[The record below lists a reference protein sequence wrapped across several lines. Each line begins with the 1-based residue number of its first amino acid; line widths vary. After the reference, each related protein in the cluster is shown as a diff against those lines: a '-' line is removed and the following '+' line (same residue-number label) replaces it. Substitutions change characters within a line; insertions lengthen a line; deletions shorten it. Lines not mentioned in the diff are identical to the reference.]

1 MNMQLKYPP
10 ARRRRRSRRRGKTRS
25 ARIRERERKKERGN
39 EALPSSGANG
49 QATNRCC
56 LFYLFRCFSAFPR
69 GVLREGS
76 PGSVPRQ
83 RGKKIRA
90 QAFGISR
97 AAGIVSLTRAAAV
110 AAAVKR
116 ERGGGTGSVFPREC
130 WAVKVVFETRR
141 EDGTGCFS
149 RGGVERAR
157 CCSIHLVRA
166 RREETFKLLREGK

>member
-25 ARIRERERKKERGN
+25 ARIRERERSTSKLGRKW
-39 EALPSSGANG
+39 PSHQPLLFVLFVSLFFRVSARCPPWG
-49 QATNRCC
+49 Q
-56 LFYLFRCFSAFPR
+56 PR
-69 GVLREGS
+69 KCPAPKG
-76 PGSVPRQ
+76 
-83 RGKKIRA
+83 GKKIRA

-110 AAAVKR
+110 ATAV
-116 ERGGGTGSVFPREC
+116 ERRGEGRGSVFPREC

-141 EDGTGCFS
+141 EGGTGCFS

>member
-1 MNMQLKYPP
+1 MQLKYPP

-83 RGKKIRA
+83 RGEKKIRA

-110 AAAVKR
+110 ATAVER
-116 ERGGGTGSVFPREC
+116 EEGGRVP
-130 WAVKVVFETRR
+130 
-141 EDGTGCFS
+141 FS
-149 RGGVERAR
+149 RANVELWKL
-157 CCSIHLVRA
+157 CSKHAGKAGPDVSRGEGLSVRA
-166 RREETFKLLREGK
+166 VVPYI